1 MATKKKAAAKSTA
14 PKPPTKTEI
23 LRTISDETGLTRRD
37 VDAVFESLRG
47 LIKKNLGRRG
57 PGVFTL
63 PGLVKVKV
71 VTKPATKS
79 RKGINPFTGEEIMIK
94 AKPARKAV
102 KVLALKALKDMI

>member
-1 MATKKKAAAKSTA
+1 MATKKKTPAKPPAA
-14 PKPPTKTEI
+14 KPPTKTEI

>member
-1 MATKKKAAAKSTA
+1 MAKKKKSTLG
-14 PKPPTKTEI
+14 KPPTKTEI

-37 VDAVFESLRG
+37 VDAVFEALRD

-71 VTKPATKS
+71 VLKPATKA

>member
-1 MATKKKAAAKSTA
+1 MAKKKTAKKTNVK
-14 PKPPTKTEI
+14 KPPTKTEI

-37 VDAVFESLRG
+37 VDAVFDQLHV
-47 LIKKNLGRRG
+47 LIKKNIGRRG

-63 PGLVKVKV
+63 PGLVKIKV
-71 VTKPATKS
+71 VTKAATKA

>member
-1 MATKKKAAAKSTA
+1 MATKKKPAKSAA

>member
-1 MATKKKAAAKSTA
+1 MATKKKAAVKSTA